1 MNIRSIIPSQAGQR
15 AARPALKPGIEAE
28 IANGCTSWEKKP
40 LDVLEFRVRVRID
53 VLEYV

>member
-40 LDVLEFRVRVRID
+40 LEND